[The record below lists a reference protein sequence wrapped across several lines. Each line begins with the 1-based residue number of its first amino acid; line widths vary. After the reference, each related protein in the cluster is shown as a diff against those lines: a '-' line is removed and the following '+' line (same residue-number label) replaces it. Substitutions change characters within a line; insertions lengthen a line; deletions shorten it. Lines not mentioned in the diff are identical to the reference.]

1 VVGIRGRRAAGAA
14 ALALASRAGIG
25 REEEEEEEEE
35 EEAGGAAAVAVVV
48 EGAEGGGGGGAYGR
62 GIARLKAE
70 NQAATIGGRGRG
82 TCGK

>member
-1 VVGIRGRRAAGAA
+1 MARPDEWVVGIRGRRAAGAA

-25 REEEEEEEEE
+25 SEEEEEEEEE
-35 EEAGGAAAVAVVV
+35 GGA
-48 EGAEGGGGGGAYGR
+48 GGAYGR

-70 NQAATIGGRGRG
+70 NQAATIGGKGRG